1 MDTTTITVDIIRET
15 DAAILVT
22 DSNTQTWL
30 PKSQIEY
37 DTGAG
42 EGDADVE
49 IELPV
54 WLAEKAGL
62 A

>member
-1 MDTTTITVDIIRET
+1 MTTITVDILKET
-15 DAAILVT
+15 DRAILVT
-22 DSNTQTWL
+22 DSRNEAWL

-37 DTGAG
+37 DGSKDTA
-42 EGDADVE
+42 VE

-62 A
+62 V

>member
-1 MDTTTITVDIIRET
+1 MTTITVDVLADT

-22 DSNTQTWL
+22 DSKTEAWL
-30 PKSQIEY
+30 PKSLIEY

-42 EGDADVE
+42 AGDTDVE

-62 A
+62 M